1 MTSLKDPKS
10 SPVKPGRRALLTG
23 AGLGAAAAAVVGPL
37 LPAPAEAYHVPADQR
52 APRYKDSAHNQ
63 RFYALNRQ

>member
-1 MTSLKDPKS
+1 MTNPKDLKPA
-10 SPVKPGRRALLTG
+10 PAKPGRRALLTG
-23 AGLGAAAAAVVGPL
+23 AGLGAAAAAVAPL
-37 LPAPAEAYHVPADQR
+37 LPAPAQAYHVPPDQR

>member
-1 MTSLKDPKS
+1 MTNPKDLKAA
-10 SPVKPGRRALLTG
+10 PVKPGRRALLTG
-23 AGLGAAAAAVVGPL
+23 AGLGAAAAAVAPL
-37 LPAPAEAYHVPADQR
+37 LPAPAEAYHVPPDQR

>member
-1 MTSLKDPKS
+1 MINPKDLKAA
-10 SPVKPGRRALLTG
+10 PVKPGRRALLTG
-23 AGLGAAAAAVVGPL
+23 AGLGAAAAAVAPL
-37 LPAPAEAYHVPADQR
+37 LPAPAEAYHVPPDQR